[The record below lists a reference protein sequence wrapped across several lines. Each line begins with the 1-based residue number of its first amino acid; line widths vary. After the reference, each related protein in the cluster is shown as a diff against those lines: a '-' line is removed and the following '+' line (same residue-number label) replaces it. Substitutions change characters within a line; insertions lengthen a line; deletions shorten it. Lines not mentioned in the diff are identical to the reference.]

1 MVSAWLSPECG
12 RLGTPHASGKPA
24 ASPSSRTKC
33 DHTDLAIAH
42 SETQVPVLPAM
53 LGVDHEL
60 AALELCERKGL
71 PEPRHEG
78 YVTATATAGPE
89 DIGLRLRAPVLP
101 PRRISGQAVGGGDA
115 VQRSRGGIGGWTPS
129 HTWPHPH
136 PQPRRG
142 QTHPSASDA
151 FGSWSSTS
159 SRLTG
164 HTLGREPGS
173 GTFSSGTEVL
183 LEVPGTPGHT
193 SQGGQMANSALLF
206 PRSPVALRLSR
217 TRPPRTEPTMAIPSR

>member
-71 PEPRHEG
+71 SEPRHEG

-115 VQRSRGGIGGWTPS
+115 VQRSHGGIGGRTPS
-129 HTWPHPH
+129 HTWPRPH

-159 SRLTG
+159 SWLTG

-193 SQGGQMANSALLF
+193 SRGGQMANSALLF

-217 TRPPRTEPTMAIPSR
+217 TRPPRTEPTMVIPSR